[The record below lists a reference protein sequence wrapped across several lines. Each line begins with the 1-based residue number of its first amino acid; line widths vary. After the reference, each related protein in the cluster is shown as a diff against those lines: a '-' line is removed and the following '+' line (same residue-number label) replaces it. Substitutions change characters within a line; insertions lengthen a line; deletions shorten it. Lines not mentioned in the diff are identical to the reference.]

1 MRPSRARAAWL
12 CSVRLAAPR
21 IFSRLTGSAFL
32 KNVATMM
39 TGTVI
44 AQAIPMLL
52 SPVMTRLYAPKDYG
66 LYAAFMVASTTI
78 SAFASGR
85 YEFAVV
91 LPEKDHDAVNV
102 VGLCLVLAVAVAAA
116 VGLFAAAGGASALD
130 RLGGGRL
137 GAWVYLVPPMVLL
150 QSAFQTLNYWLI
162 RLQAFRVL
170 SIARVARA
178 IVMGVAN
185 LSFGVLHVRGGLI
198 LSSALGQAVTT
209 LVLVGYVLWRSDRRL
224 SGFDSRLM
232 REVGKRYRSFAIF
245 ALPADLLST
254 LAGQFPILLLDE
266 ASSGLYAFVQLVVNA
281 PLSVI
286 SGSVL
291 DAFKD
296 RAARDRR
303 EKGNFAEIFDKIAK
317 TLAALGLVPLVLL
330 LAVGPLLFR
339 IVFGAA
345 WEPAGHFARILAAM
359 YFLKLV
365 VSPLSYSYY
374 IVEKQ
379 AEDFVLHVGVLVL
392 TGAALWLGMHRFG
405 DATTAVTLYAGAY
418 SFVYA
423 VYFVRSR
430 GFSRGRGVAPLDA
443 SKAEP

>member
-1 MRPSRARAAWL
+1 
-12 CSVRLAAPR
+12 
-21 IFSRLTGSAFL
+21 
-32 KNVATMM
+32 MM

-52 SPVMTRLYAPKDYG
+52 SPVMTRLYEPRDYG
-66 LYAAFMVASTTI
+66 MYAAFMVSSTII

-91 LPEKDHDAVNV
+91 LPEQDAEAANV
-102 VGLCLVLAVAVAAA
+102 VGLCLLLAIAVSAG
-116 VGLFAAAGGASALD
+116 VGLFAALGGASALD
-130 RLGGGRL
+130 RLGGSRL
-137 GAWVYLVPPMVLL
+137 GGWVYLVPPMVLL

-162 RLQAFRVL
+162 RVQAFRIL

-178 IVMGVAN
+178 VVMGAAN
-185 LSFGVLHVRGGLI
+185 MGFGVMHVRGGLI
-198 LSSALGQAVTT
+198 MSTALGQAVITF
-209 LVLVGYVLWRSDRRL
+209 VLVGYVLWRSDRKLTGFRL
-224 SGFDSRLM
+224 AVIRDAA
-232 REVGKRYRSFAIF
+232 KRFRRFAIF

-281 PLSVI
+281 PLSVV

-296 RAARDRR
+296 RASRDLR
-303 EKGNFAEIFDKIAK
+303 EQGTFAEIFDKIAR
-317 TLAALGLVPLVLL
+317 TLAALGAIPLVVL
-330 LAVGPLLFR
+330 LAFGPFLFR
-339 IVFGAA
+339 VVFGPA

-359 YFLKLV
+359 YFLKLI

-392 TGAALWLGMHRFG
+392 TGAALWFG
-405 DATTAVTLYAGAY
+405 TRQIGSPTFAVMLYAAAY
-418 SFVYA
+418 SFVY
-423 VYFVRSR
+423 VIYFVRSR
-430 GFSRGRGVAPLDA
+430 SFSRGLASAPKVPPFA
-443 SKAEP
+443 SEP